1 MTMTRHR
8 WLPFS
13 NPSLQIAKCISQK
26 HQLDYVFKIADST
39 DELLNAYK
47 LLYHEYLHAGY
58 IKENKNKI
66 LFTKHHLLPKTTV
79 FVAKSGKATISTATL
94 VRDSKQFGLPMD
106 ELYSTELKKLRR
118 ENRKIIE
125 VGSLASNR
133 FQFTRRGIQNFTKL
147 LFLYCV
153 FVDADDVCV
162 MVNPKHVAVYKRLC
176 DLEVFGEEKYYP
188 KVNAPAVA
196 LRADVSRVRQKLHS
210 KGLMASYREKLD
222 SDYLSLKIGL
232 CAKITEIFKNNSAPR
247 PPLNPLDTCV
257 INHILSGKSDA
268 LQDLSMECINVLKN
282 SYPGIRI

>member
-13 NPSLQIAKCISQK
+13 SPSFQDAICISEK
-26 HQLDYVFKIADST
+26 HQVDYVFKIADST
-39 DELLNAYK
+39 DELLNAYN

-79 FVAKSGKATISTATL
+79 FVAKSGKTILSTATL

-106 ELYSTELKKLRR
+106 ELYGTELKRLRS
-118 ENRKIIE
+118 EQRKILE

-133 FQFTRRGIQNFTKL
+133 YQFTRSGIQNFTKL

-153 FVDADDVCV
+153 FLDADDVCV
-162 MVNPKHVAVYKRLC
+162 MVNPKHVPLYKRLC
-176 DLEVFGEEKYYP
+176 DLEIFGEEKYYP

-196 LRADVSRVRQKLHS
+196 LRADVSRVREKLHR

-222 SDYLSLKIGL
+222 SHYLSLKIGL
-232 CAKITEIFKNNSAPR
+232 CAKITDIFKNNNAPR

-268 LQDLSMECINVLKN
+268 LQDLSMECITLLKN

>member
-1 MTMTRHR
+1 MTLTRHK

-13 NPSLQIAKCISQK
+13 NSSLQDSYCISEK
-26 HQLDYVFKIADST
+26 HQVDYVFKIADST
-39 DELLNAYK
+39 DELLNAYS
-47 LLYHEYLHAGY
+47 LLYQEYLHAGY
-58 IKENKNKI
+58 IKQNTNKI

-79 FVAKSGKATISTATL
+79 FVAKSGKTILSTATL

-106 ELYSTELKKLRR
+106 ELYGTELKKLRSDQ
-118 ENRKIIE
+118 RKILE

-133 FQFTRRGIQNFTKL
+133 YQFTRSGIQNFTKL

-153 FVDADDVCV
+153 FLDADDVCV
-162 MVNPKHVAVYKRLC
+162 MVNPKHVPLYKRLC
-176 DLEVFGEEKYYP
+176 DLEVFGKEKYYP

-196 LRADVSRVRQKLHS
+196 LRADVSQVREKLYR
-210 KGLMASYREKLD
+210 KGLMASYRDKLD
-222 SDYLSLKIGL
+222 SHYLSLKIGL
-232 CAKITEIFKNNSAPR
+232 CAKITDIFKNANAPR

-268 LQDLSMECINVLKN
+268 VQDLSMECITMLKN